1 MTRELSEEFFD
12 PMPYDDTIHFAGQV
26 TAPVLTA
33 EEARL
38 LLDHLDNVQAAGLL
52 GEKWDVWVAAKKKLV
67 FIEYDGTKE

>member
-1 MTRELSEEFFD
+1 MT
-12 PMPYDDTIHFAGQV
+12 DDTIIFENVVHP
-26 TAPVLTA
+26 PVLTA

-67 FIEYDGTKE
+67 FIEYDGTRDG